1 MRASQDNP
9 TEVLLALDRE
19 LDHEVSLVLYGRAAL
34 YLGFSDAPAEF
45 GTTQDV
51 DGIIRL
57 SQLSVLME
65 DHGFWEAQERANR
78 FLEPM
83 GLYITH
89 LFSEDQVF
97 LRPEWEE
104 HLVPV
109 LRPETRCLRLFRPH
123 AMDLI
128 LTKMMRGN
136 DPQDMEDVAFL
147 VRKSGVTLAEME
159 VAFQQVRMPDLQELR
174 DAFERALPPVR
185 AIVERNGLSC

>member
-1 MRASQDNP
+1 MKATDDNP

-34 YLGFSDAPAEF
+34 YLGFPDAPAEF

-57 SQLSVLME
+57 AQLPVLME
-65 DHGFWEAQERANR
+65 DYGFWEAQERANR
-78 FLEPM
+78 ILEPR

-97 LRPEWEE
+97 LRREWEQ
-104 HLVPV
+104 HLVPI
-109 LRPETRCLRLFRPH
+109 LRPETRWLRLFRPH
-123 AMDLI
+123 AVDLV

-147 VRKSGVTLAEME
+147 VRKSGVTSTEME
-159 VAFQQVRMPDLQELR
+159 TAFSQVRIPDVRELR
-174 DAFERALPPVR
+174 DAFERALPRVR
-185 AIVERNGLSC
+185 EVLRGGGRLG